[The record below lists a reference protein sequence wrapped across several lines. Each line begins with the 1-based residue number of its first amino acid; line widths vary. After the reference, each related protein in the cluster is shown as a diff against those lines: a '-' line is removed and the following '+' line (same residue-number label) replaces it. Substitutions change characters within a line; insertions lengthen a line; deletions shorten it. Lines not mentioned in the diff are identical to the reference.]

1 MTTEGTTPTATL
13 TETGSSST
21 QRRAAY
27 RVAVAALLTVFV
39 VELLVP
45 AWRQSASFDEG
56 CHTLAGYS
64 YWTRADF
71 GVNPEHP
78 PLVKLLATSPLLLT
92 QPLRYPPPGPPT
104 FFKVACFTEGRG
116 FLFSNTLSPDSILF
130 RARAAAAG
138 LSLLA
143 ALLTFAFAY
152 ELFGRTAALAALA
165 LFVLEPNLIAHGSLV
180 TTDMGLTLFFVASV
194 YAFYRYVKRPSVTRL
209 AVAGVAVGLALA
221 AKHSA
226 VIILPVLCALAL
238 VELFAHDRGTKLS
251 AGGRFKHGL
260 RLAASLLCIGVISV
274 AVLWSFYGFRF
285 AARPHGQPI
294 IPPFSE
300 YVQRVPAISTLA
312 RYQVLPEAYLYGLA
326 DLLGPNRS
334 FSYLFGTF
342 YGGGRWFY
350 FPAVLVIKTTIGMLL
365 LLMLVPVALAVGA
378 PVNRRDLL
386 FLLVPA
392 AVYLAV
398 SMISGLNRG
407 VRYILPVYPFLVVL
421 AALAVWRLGRARK
434 PWGYAAWGLLTL
446 HALSSAHAFPNYV
459 PYSNEIWGGPSQT
472 YKVLTDSNVDWGQQ
486 LKETKTYLDARGVKD
501 CWFGYFASLTADPNY
516 YGIPCK
522 PMLAPSGG
530 DVIPAHLSGTV
541 LISATA
547 MASGGPE
554 ELNPY
559 APFVHLRPDD
569 EIAGGILVYRG
580 EFEVPLLSARS
591 HARVA
596 SALLQNKSL
605 DEAQANQALTEA
617 QAAVAVEPKDVVS
630 QVILGDALAR
640 LNRKDESRAAYQQAL
655 ALAEAMPPALRDGFS
670 LADLKR
676 KLQ

>member
-1 MTTEGTTPTATL
+1 MTTTGTTNAAAL
-13 TETGSSST
+13 TETSSSSK
-21 QRRAAY
+21 QRRVPY
-27 RVAVAALLTVFV
+27 LVAVAVLLTVLV

-56 CHTLAGYS
+56 CHTLAGYN
-64 YWTRADF
+64 YWTRGDF
-71 GVNPEHP
+71 GINPEHP
-78 PLVKLLATSPLLLT
+78 PLVKLLATSPLLT
-92 QPLRYPPPGPPT
+92 QPLRDPPPGPPL

-116 FLFSNTLSPDSILF
+116 FLFSNTLSPDSILL
-130 RARAAAAG
+130 RARTAAASLA
-138 LSLLA
+138 LLA

-152 ELFGRTAALAALA
+152 ELFGRATALAALA

-180 TTDMGLTLFFVASV
+180 TTDMGMTAFFVASV
-194 YAFYRYVKRPSVTRL
+194 YAFYRYVKRPSVSRL

-226 VIILPVLCALAL
+226 VIVLPILCALAL
-238 VELFAHDRGTKLS
+238 VEFFAHDRGTKLS
-251 AGGRFKHGL
+251 AGGRLKHGL

-285 AARPHGQPI
+285 AARPHGQPLN
-294 IPPFSE
+294 PPFRE

-312 RYQVLPEAYLYGLA
+312 RYRVLPEAYLYGAA

-365 LLMLVPVALAVGA
+365 LLLLVPVALAFGA
-378 PVNRRDLL
+378 HVNRRDLL

-398 SMISGLNRG
+398 AMNSGLNRG
-407 VRYILPVYPFLVVL
+407 VRYILPVYPFLIL
-421 AALAVWRLGRARK
+421 MAALAVWRLARARK
-434 PWGYAAWGLLTL
+434 PWRYAAWGLLTL
-446 HALSSAHAFPNYV
+446 HALTSAHAFPNYV

-486 LKETKTYLDARGVKD
+486 LKQTKAYLDARGVKD

-522 PMLAPSGG
+522 PMLAPSTS

-547 MASGGPE
+547 MASGGPG

-559 APFVHLRPDD
+559 APFLHLRPDD
-569 EIAGGILVYRG
+569 VIDGGVLVYRG

-596 SALLQNKSL
+596 SALLQNTSL
-605 DEAQANQALTEA
+605 DEAQASQALTEA
-617 QAAVAVEPKDVVS
+617 QAAVAVAPKDVIS
-630 QVILGDALAR
+630 QVVLGDVLAK
-640 LNRKDESRAAYQQAL
+640 LNRQDESRAAYQQAL
-655 ALAEAMPPALRDGFS
+655 ALAETMPPALRDNFL
-670 LADLKR
+670 LADIKR
-676 KLQ
+676 KLR